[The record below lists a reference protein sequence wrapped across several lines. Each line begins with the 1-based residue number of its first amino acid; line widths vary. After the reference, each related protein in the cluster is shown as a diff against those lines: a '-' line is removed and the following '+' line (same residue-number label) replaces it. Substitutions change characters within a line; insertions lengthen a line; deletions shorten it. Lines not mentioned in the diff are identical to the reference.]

1 MAFRTQRI
9 YCHHGKVET
18 AANGKEL
25 TAGTIHMS
33 SNSTSMVLI
42 TPMVRLHELLGSLT
56 ELKTLDL
63 SYAGFWGKIPP
74 QLENLTKLQHLDLSD
89 AYGFLNVDNLEWL
102 ANLSS
107 LHLLKLNR
115 VNLSMVSLDFS
126 RLILG
131 FPLLTE
137 VEARYCNLLDSIPTP
152 HLPNSSSL
160 RLLTRVLPWVA
171 HIGSLEHLE
180 LSWNHLQHWVPYCL
194 TNLENLRELNLSYNQ
209 LNGTLLEIL
218 GNLSK
223 LHVLVVTGNQLSGTL
238 LENIGSLSMLSEL
251 ELGDSRFTSR
261 FWNSL
266 QSTIGAKLA
275 FSTALHPQTDGQSER
290 IIQTLEDMLRAS
302 VTDFREN
309 LDDHPS
315 LIEFVSNNNFQAN
328 IQMAPFEALYG
339 RKCRSPICWDEV
351 GERRLLGP

>member
-1 MAFRTQRI
+1 M
-9 YCHHGKVET
+9 VEWAYRPSIGRAQT
-18 AANGKEL
+18 FVFPLNL
-25 TAGTIHMS
+25 SVNYFSFNPI
-33 SNSTSMVLI
+33 
-42 TPMVRLHELLGSLT
+42 PELLGSLT

-194 TNLENLRELNLSYNQ
+194 ANLENLRELNLSYNQ

-251 ELGDSRFTSR
+251 ELGCVLMQQGKVVAYTSKQLKSYEQNYPTHDTC
-261 FWNSL
+261 FLKKS
-266 QSTIGAKLA
+266 
-275 FSTALHPQTDGQSER
+275 
-290 IIQTLEDMLRAS
+290 
-302 VTDFREN
+302 
-309 LDDHPS
+309 
-315 LIEFVSNNNFQAN
+315 
-328 IQMAPFEALYG
+328 
-339 RKCRSPICWDEV
+339 
-351 GERRLLGP
+351 